1 MFLYLNTY
9 KALLCHELL
18 AVKQNDKPNI
28 IFILTDDQGFSDVS
42 WRNKQVRTPNLDALS
57 FGFKYFFLATSY
69 CNAFEPHRKTIRS
82 DYRRCI
88 LTN

>member
-1 MFLYLNTY
+1 MILYVIDTKLTSHCVKVLFLNTY
-9 KALLCHELL
+9 KALLCQELI

-57 FGFKYFFLATSY
+57 FGFKSFFIG
-69 CNAFEPHRKTIRS
+69 N
-82 DYRRCI
+82 
-88 LTN
+88 

>member
-1 MFLYLNTY
+1 MSMFLNLNTY
-9 KALLCHELL
+9 KALLCQELL

-57 FGFKYFFLATSY
+57 FGFKSCFLD
-69 CNAFEPHRKTIRS
+69 N
-82 DYRRCI
+82 CI
-88 LTN
+88 IDTVSKYI